1 MCLSVFVFHDIGDTM
16 AENTEFKPP
25 RTLRAKLEQDRAKLY
40 EIRGII
46 FNAVTEL
53 IGGAA
58 VTSYTLANRSV
69 SKTRADLGSLKTYL
83 RELDDQI
90 AEIEAMLSGRP
101 LRQSTTNV
109 YVNPTNTIP
118 SWWAGR

>member
-1 MCLSVFVFHDIGDTM
+1 MP
-16 AENTEFKPP
+16 ENTEFKPP

-53 IGGAA
+53 VGGAA

-90 AEIEAMLSGRP
+90 SEIEALLSSRP
-101 LRQSTTNV
+101 QRSSTTNV
-109 YVNPTNTIP
+109 YVNPTNCVP
-118 SWWAGR
+118 NWWYR

>member
-1 MCLSVFVFHDIGDTM
+1 M

-25 RTLRAKLEQDRAKLY
+25 RTLREKLEQDRAKLY

-58 VTSYTLANRSV
+58 VVSYSLQNRSV

-90 AEIEAMLSGRP
+90 SEIEALLSGRP

-109 YVNPTNTIP
+109 YVNPTNCIP
-118 SWWAGR
+118 NWWSR

>member
-1 MCLSVFVFHDIGDTM
+1 M

-25 RTLRAKLEQDRAKLY
+25 STLREKYEQDRAKLY
-40 EIRGII
+40 EIRGVI

-69 SKTRADLGSLKTYL
+69 SKTRADLGSLKAYL

-90 AEIEAMLSGRP
+90 DAIEAILSGRP
-101 LRQSTTNV
+101 QRQKTVHTYIS
-109 YVNPTNTIP
+109 PANTIP
-118 SWWAGR
+118 PFLW

>member
-1 MCLSVFVFHDIGDTM
+1 M
-16 AENTEFKPP
+16 ADNTEFKPP
-25 RTLRAKLEQDRAKLY
+25 RTLREKLEQDRAKLY
-40 EIRGII
+40 EIRGVI

-90 AEIEAMLSGRP
+90 SEIEALLSGRP

-109 YVNPTNTIP
+109 YVNPTNCVP
-118 SWWAGR
+118 NWWCR